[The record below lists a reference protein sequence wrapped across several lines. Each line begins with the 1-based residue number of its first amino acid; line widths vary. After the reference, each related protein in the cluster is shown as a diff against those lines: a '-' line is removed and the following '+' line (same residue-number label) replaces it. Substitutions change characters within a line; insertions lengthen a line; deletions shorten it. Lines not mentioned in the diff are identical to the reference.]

1 MHRNVKPTSTL
12 LLTISS
18 RIFTVVPSWLMFVLL
33 VILALFPI
41 MYVSLFSYVW
51 IPESPHIWERA
62 DDSVCHLPHLFT
74 YVTSWCDFFP
84 LVWYIVGGVSDLGPR
99 L

>member
-1 MHRNVKPTSTL
+1 
-12 LLTISS
+12 
-18 RIFTVVPSWLMFVLL
+18 
-33 VILALFPI
+33 

-62 DDSVCHLPHLFT
+62 DDSVCHMPHLFT

-84 LVWYIVGGVSDLGPR
+84 LVWYIVGGVSDLIVSVPGAEVIK
-99 L
+99 LFSCSAQLSMKF